1 MSNLYQEAI
10 ADAKRLRQ
18 LAEENAKN
26 KILEEIAPRI
36 KRLIEA
42 ELSDDPNSELEDE
55 LGVDSEDAFDAD
67 LPDLDDEGPSDV
79 ADDLAIP
86 DLSDLGLSTD
96 DDELDIEDDEPIEVS
111 SGSEKSIEAG
121 DDERVTVNITVEGER
136 RRKARELFENLSGP
150 KTSYQMAKKR
160 FVSLRSR
167 LNETKN
173 PKKRA
178 KILLEM
184 RKLQKTI
191 IFNNN
196 DTSSLNLAK
205 AINKILKENKMSR
218 RTRRSRLR

>member
-160 FVSLRSR
+160 FVS
-167 LNETKN
+167 
-173 PKKRA
+173 
-178 KILLEM
+178 
-184 RKLQKTI
+184 
-191 IFNNN
+191 
-196 DTSSLNLAK
+196 
-205 AINKILKENKMSR
+205 
-218 RTRRSRLR
+218 